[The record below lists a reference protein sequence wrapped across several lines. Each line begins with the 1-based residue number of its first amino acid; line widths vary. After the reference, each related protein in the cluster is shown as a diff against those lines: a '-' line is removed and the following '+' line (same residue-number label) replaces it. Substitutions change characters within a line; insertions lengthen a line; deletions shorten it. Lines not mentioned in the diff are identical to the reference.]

1 MRVKLVMPGVFEF
14 TDTPGDDPDNPDDDS
29 ERLALLIKYSN
40 IPPET
45 RRTERLSTFEEVP
58 GREEGFEASLAFI
71 RGEIV
76 PPLLLLYGLP
86 GTSKTHLAIAIGW
99 AFLAQLKPVYYCH
112 VGELLDDLREGYKI
126 GGSLSPGEFNKDS
139 YDALMK
145 RVKKSSLLI
154 LDDLGVQKD
163 NFWVIEKLDI
173 IIDHRWRNNLP
184 TVVTANTLELP
195 ERVFDRM
202 REGKVVR
209 LQGESYRAIRQKR
222 KQDAAKEGLG

>member
-1 MRVKLVMPGVFEF
+1 VGVKLVMPGVFEF
-14 TDTPGDDPDNPDDDS
+14 YPDDDPDNPNDDT
-29 ERLALLIKYSN
+29 ERYANLARHSN

-45 RRTERLSTFEEVP
+45 RLTERLYTFEMVT
-58 GREEGFEASLAFI
+58 GREEGFEASKAFV

-86 GTSKTHLAIAIGW
+86 GTSKTHLAVAIGW
-99 AFLAQLKPVYYCH
+99 AFLSQLKSVHYCH

-139 YDALMK
+139 YDAIMK
-145 RVKKSSLLI
+145 RVKNSSLLI

-163 NFWVIEKLDI
+163 NYWVLEKLDI
-173 IIDHRWRNNLP
+173 IMDYRWRNKLP
-184 TVVTANTLELP
+184 TVVTANTLEIP
-195 ERVFDRM
+195 ERVFDRI

-209 LQGESYRAIRQKR
+209 LQGESYRVIRQRR

>member
-1 MRVKLVMPGVFEF
+1 MPGVFEF
-14 TDTPGDDPDNPDDDS
+14 TDTPDDDPDNPDDDS
-29 ERLALLIKYSN
+29 ERLAQLIKFSN
-40 IPPET
+40 IPTET
-45 RRTERLSTFEEVP
+45 RLTERLSTFEEVP

-86 GTSKTHLAIAIGW
+86 GTSKTHLATAIGW
-99 AFLAQLKPVYYCH
+99 VFLSQLKSVYYCH
-112 VGELLDDLREGYKI
+112 VGDLMDDLREGYRI
-126 GGSLSPGEFNKDS
+126 GGLLNHGEFNKDS
-139 YDALMK
+139 YDAIMK

-163 NFWVIEKLDI
+163 TYWVLEKLDT

-184 TVVTANTLELP
+184 TVATANTLELP

-209 LQGESYRAIRQKR
+209 LQGESYRVIRQRR
-222 KQDAAKEGLG
+222 KQDADKEGVG